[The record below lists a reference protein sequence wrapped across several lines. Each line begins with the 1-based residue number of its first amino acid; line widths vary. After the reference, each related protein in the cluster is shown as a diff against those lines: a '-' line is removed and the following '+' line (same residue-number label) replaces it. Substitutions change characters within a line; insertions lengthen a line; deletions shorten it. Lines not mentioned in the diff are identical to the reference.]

1 MLHFFYGL
9 LIATIGL
16 IFCGL
21 IADYVIPILLTGKTH
36 KTNPLKWNHNPENVI
51 GRVKVE
57 DCEDG
62 IYVRCYLNDS
72 QSARR
77 ILNHLRE
84 E

>member
-21 IADYVIPILLTGKTH
+21 IADYAIPILLTGKT
-36 KTNPLKWNHNPENVI
+36 
-51 GRVKVE
+51 
-57 DCEDG
+57 
-62 IYVRCYLNDS
+62 
-72 QSARR
+72 QSARK